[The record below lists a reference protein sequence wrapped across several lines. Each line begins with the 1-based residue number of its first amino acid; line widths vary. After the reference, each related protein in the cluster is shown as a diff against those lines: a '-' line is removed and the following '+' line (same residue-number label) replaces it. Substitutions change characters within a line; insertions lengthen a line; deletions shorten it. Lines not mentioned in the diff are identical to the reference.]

1 MNATAFRS
9 HASRPTRHGFA
20 LLLALATLLAG
31 CATQTTGPAPP
42 APALVTEQHWLEE
55 WFRGTPVVI
64 TLRDANTLAVDVPL
78 AHSFATGSSSVKPA
92 LAAVLERVAASLRR
106 QPALRIS
113 ISAPT
118 DTDGAAS
125 LAASRT
131 QKVREQ
137 LVSRGVAEARTTGL
151 GTARAG
157 TAVELRLIAA
167 APQIVR
173 LDDAALP
180 PPAPAPAS
188 SARGRQRRLRAPSVD
203 VTAGDEP
210 PGPTNPHGPLQA
222 AIKWLSSGSCR
233 VRGR

>member
-1 MNATAFRS
+1 MNTTDLRS
-9 HASRPTRHGFA
+9 HALRPTRRIFA
-20 LLLALATLLAG
+20 LLLTLATLLAG
-31 CATQTTGPAPP
+31 CATQTTGPP
-42 APALVTEQHWLEE
+42 APAASLVTEQHWLEE
-55 WFRGTPVVI
+55 WFRGTPVAI
-64 TLRDANTLAVDVPL
+64 KLIDANTLAVDVPL
-78 AHSFATGSSSVKPA
+78 AHSFAAGSSSVKPA

-137 LVSRGVAEARTTGL
+137 LISRGVAETRTAGL

-157 TAVELRLIAA
+157 TAVELRLIAV

-173 LDDAALP
+173 LDDATLPP
-180 PPAPAPAS
+180 PPAPGVKRTGPAAAAS
-188 SARGRQRRLRAPSVD
+188 SPKR
-203 VTAGDEP
+203 
-210 PGPTNPHGPLQA
+210 
-222 AIKWLSSGSCR
+222 
-233 VRGR
+233 

>member
-1 MNATAFRS
+1 M
-9 HASRPTRHGFA
+9 
-20 LLLALATLLAG
+20 LLTLATLLAG
-31 CATQTTGPAPP
+31 CATPTTGPAPP
-42 APALVTEQHWLEE
+42 ASSLVTEQHWLEE

-78 AHSFATGSSSVKPA
+78 AHSFAAGSSSVKPA

-106 QPALRIS
+106 QPTLRIS

-118 DTDGAAS
+118 DTDGAAA

-137 LVSRGVAEARTTGL
+137 LISRGVAEARTTGL

-173 LDDAALP
+173 LDDATLP
-180 PPAPAPAS
+180 PPAPGVKRTGPAAAAS
-188 SARGRQRRLRAPSVD
+188 SPKR
-203 VTAGDEP
+203 
-210 PGPTNPHGPLQA
+210 
-222 AIKWLSSGSCR
+222 
-233 VRGR
+233 

>member
-1 MNATAFRS
+1 M
-9 HASRPTRHGFA
+9 RPTRRTFA
-20 LLLALATLLAG
+20 LLLTLATLLAG

-78 AHSFATGSSSVKPA
+78 ANSFATGSSSVKPA

-106 QPALRIS
+106 QPTLRIS

-137 LVSRGVAEARTTGL
+137 LVSRGVAEARATGL

-173 LDDAALP
+173 LDDATLP
-180 PPAPAPAS
+180 PPAPGVKRTGPAAAAS
-188 SARGRQRRLRAPSVD
+188 SPKR
-203 VTAGDEP
+203 
-210 PGPTNPHGPLQA
+210 
-222 AIKWLSSGSCR
+222 
-233 VRGR
+233 